1 MTKQNIYLCQ
11 ISAPY
16 AGEKKILYLPYSVGL
31 LWSYA
36 RLDDKIK
43 QSFHCS
49 FLIERK
55 PIKECVSKLKNP
67 KIVGFSSYVWNHN
80 YNLAFA
86 KEVKQQY
93 PDCVII
99 FGGPS
104 VSYKDKEFLFKH
116 PYIDYLIFN
125 EGELAFYDLLCNL
138 QNRLAKKNIRGI
150 GYLEGK
156 DLINNSSTRIQDLD
170 AIPSPYSEGLFDDLV
185 KEYNEKNVIL
195 NVVLETNR
203 GCPYSCTF
211 CDWGNG
217 MLGKVKTW
225 DISKV
230 KKELDWFGKNQ
241 IEFITVADANF
252 GIYKQKDLD
261 IAKYVVETKQKYDYP
276 KFFHYTMSKQFFP
289 QHIEIAKIL
298 LSHDLMRQ
306 FTVSLQDTNED
317 VLNAIKRTNISDT
330 GFDDVYEMCKKENVP
345 MATELMLGLPNQTYD
360 NWMDAINRF
369 HTKDIYTGWN
379 PTSILPNT
387 EMDESSYREK
397 YGLQTETNVMPN
409 SLYVDEYEEVI
420 VGTNT
425 MTKKDLNNAILH
437 TYFLDVLHGHGFTD
451 IIAKFY
457 SKLKNKRLVDFYTLL
472 FEYFIGKPGTLL
484 FDWLDPLK
492 NHVEDK
498 KTYLLFGG
506 GQNFD
511 IFQLLGYTERKRF
524 FYEMQEFIET
534 IIDPTYVQDL
544 ITLQYYRQT
553 HSFELTQKTI
563 TLDWDIVDYLSNDHS
578 TIKSN
583 AVYNITYKPIGKI
596 FDTFASFVINGR
608 FLKKWKATIEQAN
621 SKKGVYTHL

>member
-1 MTKQNIYLCQ
+1 MTKDNLYLCQ
-11 ISAPY
+11 ISAPF

-36 RLDDKIK
+36 RLDTEIE
-43 QSFHCS
+43 QAFNCS

-55 PIKECVSKLKNP
+55 PIKETVSQLVDP

-80 YNLAFA
+80 YNLALA
-86 KEVKQQY
+86 EEVKKQF
-93 PDCVII
+93 PSCVIV

-104 VSYKDKEFLFKH
+104 VSYKDEEFLYKH
-116 PYIDYLIFN
+116 SYIDYVIYN

-138 QNRLAKKNIRGI
+138 QKRVTKKNIRGI
-150 GYLEGK
+150 GYLEDK
-156 DLINNSSTRIQDLD
+156 QLVKNASTRIQDLD

-185 KEYNEKNVIL
+185 KEYREKDVIL
-195 NVVLETNR
+195 NVILETNR

-230 KKELDWFGKNQ
+230 KKELDWFGKNK

-261 IAKYVVETKQKYDYP
+261 IAKYVVETKQKYGYP

-289 QHIEIAKIL
+289 QHIDIAKIL

-306 FTVSLQDTNED
+306 FTVSLQDKNED
-317 VLNAIKRTNISDT
+317 VLEAIKRKNISDE
-330 GFDDVYEMCKKENVP
+330 GFEDVYEMCKRENVP

-360 NWMDAINRF
+360 NWMNAINYF
-369 HTKDIYTGWN
+369 HTKDIYTVWN

-387 EMDESSYREK
+387 EMNEPAYREK
-397 YGLQTETNVMPN
+397 YGLQTEINVIPN
-409 SLYVDEYEEVI
+409 SLYIDEHEEVI

-425 MTKKDLNNAILH
+425 MTKKDLNDAILH
-437 TYFLDVLHGHGFTD
+437 TYVLDVLHGHGFTD

-457 SKLKNKRLVDFYTLL
+457 SKVTGKRFVDFYKIL
-472 FEYFIGKPGTLL
+472 FEYYINKPGTLIY
-484 FDWLDPLK
+484 DWLDPLK
-492 NHVEDK
+492 NHVADK

-506 GQNFD
+506 AQNFN
-511 IFQLLGYTERKRF
+511 IFQLIGCTERKRF
-524 FYEMQEFIET
+524 FKEIHEFASSLFDIK
-534 IIDPTYVQDL
+534 YVDDV

-553 HSFELTQKTI
+553 HSFDLEQKTI
-563 TLDWDIVDYLSNDHS
+563 TLDWDILDYITNNDS
-578 TIKSN
+578 TIKHN
-583 AVYNITYKPIGKI
+583 AVYDITYKPIEKD
-596 FDTFASFVINGR
+596 FDTFADFIINGR
-608 FLKKWKATIEQAN
+608 FLKKWKATIKQVN
-621 SKKGVYTHL
+621 SKMVEQTTL